1 MSTGFGAPAALDDQ
15 IQQVLD
21 LLEQGH
27 APAEVETTHVDV
39 KEEPGRRDRHGRPL
53 PASRENEEAAGYLAG
68 EMACMA
74 NTPGGGAIVL
84 GVSDDGVRIGTGLDQ
99 EWLRHRIFQLTER
112 KLTVAAR
119 TLMLDGCRLL
129 VLSTPE
135 AWEPIPYK
143 GRYRWRLND
152 NCVDLDFTSWNDRTL
167 HRGGFDWS
175 AQPSS
180 HSLADVDQTAV
191 EIARR
196 YMREN
201 SNGSSYG
208 SHLAMATNED
218 MIRRLNLVDG
228 DGRLTNA
235 GSLLFVG
242 TPEIGIDY
250 IRREVP
256 GGDSTHRV
264 PRAGRPWST
273 AYSEAFGPYVSRR
286 EVGRRS
292 LLEQFAAVEQA
303 MDVANAVVH
312 VPEGFAVHQ
321 IDSIPPRAMREA
333 LVNGIVHRD
342 WTSPQPTTVE
352 HVGSSLTVTSP
363 GGFVGG
369 VGPSN
374 IITHPAAPRYRSLAE
389 AMAAM
394 RLGEREGIGVDR
406 MTADMLSLGHP
417 PPLFSEVDGPYVRVA
432 LIGGEP
438 DQEWLRFVGMLEPSS
453 QGDLDLLLLVNRL
466 LDHGWADAESAAPV
480 LQRPVQETLSVLQRV
495 ADEGQIKERPIMETI
510 HGSPDG
516 HPLAVRLSDGLR
528 RHFSRNLK
536 RLATRA
542 GRESVMLDYARAR
555 GRISSTEAGDLAGV
569 TASHAAQMLAAL
581 ADAGRLVGS
590 RPNRRGRGF
599 HYVPLRSPSQ
609 FM

>member
-1 MSTGFGAPAALDDQ
+1 MYTGFGAPAALDDQ
-15 IQQVLD
+15 IQFVLD
-21 LLEQGH
+21 LLEQGRP
-27 APAEVETTHVDV
+27 PAEVETTHVDV
-39 KEEPGRRDRHGRPL
+39 KEEPGRRDRRGKPL
-53 PASRENEEAAGYLAG
+53 RANRENEEAAGYLAG

-84 GVSDDGVRIGTGLDQ
+84 GVSDDGVRIGTGLDP
-99 EWLRHRIFQLTER
+99 EWLRHRIFELTER
-112 KLTVAAR
+112 KLTVSAR
-119 TLMLDGCRLL
+119 PLMLDGCRLL
-129 VLSTPE
+129 LLSTPE
-135 AWEPIPYK
+135 AWEPIPYR

-152 NCVDLDFTSWNDRTL
+152 NCVDLDFTSWNDRRL

-180 HSLADVDQTAV
+180 HSLADINQTAV

-201 SNGSSYG
+201 SNGSGDG
-208 SHLAMATNED
+208 SHLAMVTSED
-218 MIRRLNLVDG
+218 MIRRLNLVDA

-250 IRREVP
+250 VRREVP

-264 PRAGRPWST
+264 PRTGRHWSNGF
-273 AYSEAFGPYVSRR
+273 SEGFGPSFSRE
-286 EVGRRS
+286 EVGRRP

-312 VPEGFAVHQ
+312 VPDGFAVHQ

-333 LVNGIVHRD
+333 LVNGVVHRD
-342 WTSPQPTTVE
+342 WNSPQPTTVE
-352 HVGSSLTVTSP
+352 HVGSVLTVTSP

-369 VGPSN
+369 VAPSN

-417 PPLFSEVDGPYVRVA
+417 PPVFSEVDGPYVRVS
-432 LIGGEP
+432 LIGGKP
-438 DQEWLRFVGMLEPSS
+438 DQEWLHFIGMLEPSS
-453 QGDLDLLLLVNRL
+453 RGDLDLLLLVDRL
-466 LDHGWADAESAAPV
+466 LDSGWADANSAAPV
-480 LQRPVQETLSVLQRV
+480 LQRPVRETSSMLERV
-495 ADEGQIKERPIMETI
+495 VDRVHIDGRPIMEKV
-510 HGSPDG
+510 HGSPEG
-516 HPLAVRLSDGLR
+516 HPLALRLSDGAR
-528 RHFSRNLK
+528 RHFVRKLE
-536 RLATRA
+536 RFATRS

-555 GRISSTEAGDLAGV
+555 GRISSSEAADLAGV

-581 ADAGRLVGS
+581 ADAGHLVGS

-599 HYVPLRSPSQ
+599 HYLPVR
-609 FM
+609 M

>member
-1 MSTGFGAPAALDDQ
+1 MSTGYGAPAALDDQ
-15 IQQVLD
+15 IQLVLD
-21 LLEQGH
+21 LLEHGR

-39 KEEPGRRDRHGRPL
+39 KEEPGRRDRRGRIL
-53 PASRENEEAAGYLAG
+53 PASRENEEAAEYLAG

-84 GVSDDGVRIGTGLDQ
+84 GVSDDGVRIGTELDP

-112 KLTVAAR
+112 KLTVSAR
-119 TLMLDGCRLL
+119 PLVLDGCRLL

-135 AWEPIPYK
+135 AWEPIPYR

-152 NCVDLDFTSWNDRTL
+152 NCVDIDLTSWNDRRL

-180 HSLADVDQTAV
+180 HSLTDVDQAAV
-191 EIARR
+191 EVARR
-196 YMREN
+196 YMRES
-201 SNGSSYG
+201 SNGSGYG
-208 SHLAMATNED
+208 SDLVTATSED
-218 MIRRLNLVDG
+218 MIRRLNLVDA

-250 IRREVP
+250 IRREVS

-264 PRAGRPWST
+264 PRAGRPWSD
-273 AYSEAFGPYVSRR
+273 AFSDEFGPVYSRR
-286 EVGRRS
+286 EVGSRP
-292 LLEQFAAVEQA
+292 LLQQFAAVEQA
-303 MDVANAVVH
+303 MDITNAVVH
-312 VPEGFAVHQ
+312 VPDGFAVHQ
-321 IDSIPPRAMREA
+321 INSIPPRAMREA

-342 WTSPQPTTVE
+342 WNSRQPTTVE
-352 HVGSSLTVTSP
+352 HVGSVLTVTSP
-363 GGFVGG
+363 GGFIGG

-406 MTADMLSLGHP
+406 MTAAMLALGHP
-417 PPLFSEVDGPYVRVA
+417 APMFSEVDGPYVRVT

-438 DQEWLRFVGMLEPSS
+438 DREWLDFIGMLEPSP
-453 QGDLDLLLLVNRL
+453 QGDLDLLLLVDRL
-466 LDHGWADAESAAPV
+466 LNHGWADADSAAPV
-480 LQRPVQETLSVLQRV
+480 LQRSVRETLSMLQRV
-495 ADEGQIKERPIMETI
+495 VDEVRVNGMPIMENV
-510 HGSPDG
+510 HGSPDS
-516 HPLAVRLSDGLR
+516 HAPALRLSDDVR
-528 RHFSRNLK
+528 THFARKLG
-536 RLATRA
+536 RLATRT
-542 GRESVMLDYARAR
+542 GRESVMLGYARAR
-555 GRISSTEAGDLAGV
+555 GRISSTEAADLTGV

-581 ADAGRLVGS
+581 ADAGHLDGS

-599 HYVPLRSPSQ
+599 HYVPTT
-609 FM
+609 

>member
-1 MSTGFGAPAALDDQ
+1 MSTGFGSPAALDDQ
-15 IQQVLD
+15 IQLVLD
-21 LLEQGH
+21 LLEQGR

-39 KEEPGRRDRHGRPL
+39 KEEPGRRDRRGRTL
-53 PASRENEEAAGYLAG
+53 PASRENEAAAEYLAG

-84 GVSDDGVRIGTGLDQ
+84 GVSDDGVRIGTELDP

-112 KLTVAAR
+112 KLTVSAR
-119 TLMLDGCRLL
+119 QLVLDGCRLL

-135 AWEPIPYK
+135 AWEPIPYR

-152 NCVDLDFTSWNDRTL
+152 NCVDIDLTSWNDRRL

-180 HSLADVDQTAV
+180 HSLADVDQAAV
-191 EIARR
+191 DVARR
-196 YMREN
+196 YMRES
-201 SNGSSYG
+201 SNGSGYG
-208 SHLAMATNED
+208 SDLVTATSED
-218 MIRRLNLVDG
+218 MIRRLNLVDA

-264 PRAGRPWST
+264 PRDGRPWSDGF
-273 AYSEAFGPYVSRR
+273 SDDFGPFYSRR
-286 EVGRRS
+286 QLGSRP
-292 LLEQFAAVEQA
+292 LLQQFAAVEQA

-312 VPEGFAVHQ
+312 VPDGFAVHQ
-321 IDSIPPRAMREA
+321 INSIPPRAMREA

-342 WTSPQPTTVE
+342 WNSRQPTTVE
-352 HVGSSLTVTSP
+352 HVGSVLTVTSP
-363 GGFVGG
+363 GGFIGG

-406 MTADMLSLGHP
+406 MTASMLSLGHP
-417 PPLFSEVDGPYVRVA
+417 PPVFSEVDGPYVRVT

-438 DQEWLRFVGMLEPSS
+438 DREWLDFIGMLEPSP
-453 QGDLDLLLLVNRL
+453 QGDLDLLLLVDRL
-466 LDHGWADAESAAPV
+466 LDHGWADADSAAPV
-480 LQRPVQETLSVLQRV
+480 LQRPVRETLSMLQRV
-495 ADEGQIKERPIMETI
+495 VGEVRVNGMPIMENV

-516 HPLAVRLSDGLR
+516 HPPALRLSDDVR
-528 RHFSRNLK
+528 AHFARKLG
-536 RLATRA
+536 RLATRT

-555 GRISSTEAGDLAGV
+555 GRISSTEAADLTGV

-581 ADAGRLVGS
+581 ADAGHLDGS

-599 HYVPLRSPSQ
+599 HYVPTT
-609 FM
+609 

>member
-15 IQQVLD
+15 IQLVLD
-21 LLEQGH
+21 LLAQGR
-27 APAEVETTHVDV
+27 APAEVETTQVDV
-39 KEEPGRRDRHGRPL
+39 KEEPGRRDRRGRPL
-53 PASRENEEAAGYLAG
+53 PASRENEEAAEYLAA

-84 GVSDDGVRIGTGLDQ
+84 GVSDDGARIGTGLDP
-99 EWLRHRIFQLTER
+99 EWLRHRIFQLTQR
-112 KLTVAAR
+112 KLTVSAR
-119 TLMLDGCRLL
+119 TLVLDGCRLL
-129 VLSTPE
+129 VLSAPE
-135 AWEPIPYK
+135 AWEPIPYR

-152 NCVDLDFTSWNDRTL
+152 NCVDIDLTSWNARRL

-180 HSLADVDQTAV
+180 HTLADVDQAAV
-191 EIARR
+191 DAARR

-201 SNGSSYG
+201 SNGSGDG
-208 SHLAMATNED
+208 SDLAAATSED
-218 MIRRLNLVDG
+218 MIRRLNLVDA

-250 IRREVP
+250 IRREIP

-264 PRAGRPWST
+264 PRAGRPWSS
-273 AYSEAFGPYVSRR
+273 AFDESFGPVYSRQ
-286 EVGRRS
+286 EVGSRP
-292 LLEQFAAVEQA
+292 LLQQFAAVEQA

-312 VPEGFAVHQ
+312 VPDGFAVQQ
-321 IDSIPPRAMREA
+321 INSIPPRAMREA

-342 WTSPQPTTVE
+342 WNSRQPTTVE
-352 HVGSSLTVTSP
+352 HVGSVLTVTSP
-363 GGFVGG
+363 GGFIGG

-406 MTADMLSLGHP
+406 MTAAMLSLGHP
-417 PPLFSEVDGPYVRVA
+417 PPVFSEVDGPYVRVT

-438 DQEWLRFVGMLEPSS
+438 DREWLDFIGMLEPSS
-453 QGDLDLLLLVNRL
+453 QGDLDLLLLVDRL
-466 LDHGWADAESAAPV
+466 LDRGWVDADSAAPV
-480 LQRPVQETLSVLQRV
+480 LQRPVQETLSMLQRV
-495 ADEGQIKERPIMETI
+495 ADEVRVNGIPIMQNV

-516 HPLAVRLSDGLR
+516 HPPALRLSDGVR
-528 RHFSRNLK
+528 RHFDRK
-536 RLATRA
+536 VERLATRTA
-542 GRESVMLDYARAR
+542 RESAMLDYARAR
-555 GRISSTEAGDLAGV
+555 GRISSTEAADLTGV
-569 TASHAAQMLAAL
+569 TASHAAQVLAAL
-581 ADAGRLVGS
+581 ADAGHLDGS

-599 HYVPLRSPSQ
+599 HYVPAT
-609 FM
+609 

>member
-1 MSTGFGAPAALDDQ
+1 MSTGFGATAALDDQ
-15 IQQVLD
+15 IQLVLD
-21 LLEQGH
+21 LLEQGR
-27 APAEVETTHVDV
+27 APAEVETTHVDI
-39 KEEPGRRDRHGRPL
+39 KEEPGRRDRRGKPL
-53 PASRENEEAAGYLAG
+53 PANRENEEAAGYLAG

-84 GVSDDGVRIGTGLDQ
+84 GVSDDGARIGTGLDP

-112 KLTVAAR
+112 KLTISAR
-119 TLMLDGCRLL
+119 PLVLDGYRLL

-135 AWEPIPYK
+135 AWEPIPHK

-152 NCVDLDFTSWNDRTL
+152 NCVDLDFTSWNDRRL
-167 HRGGFDWS
+167 HRSGFDWS

-201 SNGSSYG
+201 GAGSGDG
-208 SHLAMATNED
+208 SHLAMATSED
-218 MIRRLNLVDG
+218 MIRRLNLVDA

-242 TPEIGIDY
+242 TPEVGIDY
-250 IRREVP
+250 VRREVP

-264 PRAGRPWST
+264 PRAGRPWS
-273 AYSEAFGPYVSRR
+273 SDFDESFGPFVSRR
-286 EVGRRS
+286 EAGSRS

-312 VPEGFAVHQ
+312 VPDGFAVHQ

-342 WTSPQPTTVE
+342 WNSPQPTTVE
-352 HVGSSLTVTSP
+352 HVGSVLTVTSP

-369 VGPSN
+369 VAPSN

-417 PPLFSEVDGPYVRVA
+417 PPVFSEVDGPYVRVA

-438 DQEWLRFVGMLEPSS
+438 DQEWLRFIGMLEPYS
-453 QGDLDLLLLVNRL
+453 QGNLDLLLLVYRL
-466 LDHGWADAESAAPV
+466 LDRGWTDADSAAPV
-480 LQRPVQETLSVLQRV
+480 LQKPVRETLPMLQRV
-495 ADEGQIKERPIMETI
+495 VDEVQVNERPIMERV

-516 HPLAVRLSDGLR
+516 HPLALRLSDGLR
-528 RHFSRNLK
+528 RHFSRKLK
-536 RLATRA
+536 RLATRT
-542 GRESVMLDYARAR
+542 GRESVMLDYARVR
-555 GRISSTEAGDLAGV
+555 GRISSTEAADLAGV

-581 ADAGRLVGS
+581 ADAGHLVGS

-599 HYVPLRSPSQ
+599 HYLPVRKP
-609 FM
+609 

>member
-1 MSTGFGAPAALDDQ
+1 MSTEFGAPAALDDQ
-15 IQQVLD
+15 IQLVLG
-21 LLEQGH
+21 LLEQGR

-39 KEEPGRRDRHGRPL
+39 KEEPGRRDRRGRTL
-53 PASRENEEAAGYLAG
+53 PASRENEEAAEYLAG

-84 GVSDDGVRIGTGLDQ
+84 GVSDDGVKIGTELDP

-112 KLTVAAR
+112 KLTVSAR
-119 TLMLDGCRLL
+119 QLVLDSCRLL

-135 AWEPIPYK
+135 AWEPIPYR

-152 NCVDLDFTSWNDRTL
+152 NCVDIDLTSWNARRL

-180 HSLADVDQTAV
+180 HTLADVDQAAV
-191 EIARR
+191 DAARR
-196 YMREN
+196 YVREN
-201 SNGSSYG
+201 SNGSGDG
-208 SHLAMATNED
+208 SDLATATSED
-218 MIRRLNLVDG
+218 MIRRLNLVDA

-250 IRREVP
+250 IRREIP

-264 PRAGRPWST
+264 PRAGRPWSS
-273 AYSEAFGPYVSRR
+273 AFDESFGPVYSRR
-286 EVGRRS
+286 EVGSRP
-292 LLEQFAAVEQA
+292 LLQQFAAVEQA

-312 VPEGFAVHQ
+312 VPDGFAVQQ
-321 IDSIPPRAMREA
+321 INSIPPRAMREA

-342 WTSPQPTTVE
+342 WNSRQPTTVE
-352 HVGSSLTVTSP
+352 HVGSVLTVTSP
-363 GGFVGG
+363 GGFIGG

-406 MTADMLSLGHP
+406 MTAAMLSLGHP
-417 PPLFSEVDGPYVRVA
+417 PPVFSEVDGPYVRVT

-438 DQEWLRFVGMLEPSS
+438 DREWLDFIGMLEPSS
-453 QGDLDLLLLVNRL
+453 QGDLDLLLLVDRL
-466 LDHGWADAESAAPV
+466 LNHGWVDADSAAPV
-480 LQRPVQETLSVLQRV
+480 LQRPVQETLSMLQRV
-495 ADEGQIKERPIMETI
+495 ADEVRVNGIPIMQNV

-516 HPLAVRLSDGLR
+516 HPPALRLSDGVR
-528 RHFSRNLK
+528 RHFDRKLE
-536 RLATRA
+536 RLATRTA
-542 GRESVMLDYARAR
+542 RESAMLDYARAR
-555 GRISSTEAGDLAGV
+555 GRISSTEAADLTGF

-581 ADAGRLVGS
+581 ADAGHLDGS

-599 HYVPLRSPSQ
+599 HYVPAS
-609 FM
+609 

>member
-15 IQQVLD
+15 IQLVLD
-21 LLEQGH
+21 LLAQGH
-27 APAEVETTHVDV
+27 PPAEVETTHVDV
-39 KEEPGRRDRHGRPL
+39 KEEPGRRDRRGKLL
-53 PASRENEEAAGYLAG
+53 PASRENEKAATYLAG

-84 GVSDDGVRIGTGLDQ
+84 GVSDDGVRTGTGLDT
-99 EWLRHRIFQLTER
+99 EWLRHRIFELTER
-112 KLTVAAR
+112 KLTVSAR
-119 TLMLDGCRLL
+119 PLMLDGCRLL

-135 AWEPIPYK
+135 AWEPIRYR

-152 NCVDLDFTSWNDRTL
+152 NCVDVDLTSWNDRRL

-180 HSLADVDQTAV
+180 HSLTDVEQTAV

-201 SNGSSYG
+201 SNSSGDG
-208 SHLAMATNED
+208 SHLAMATSED
-218 MIRRLNLVDG
+218 MIRRLNLVDA
-228 DGRLTNA
+228 DGGLTNA

-250 IRREVP
+250 VRREVP

-264 PRAGRPWST
+264 PRTGRPWSS
-273 AYSEAFGPYVSRR
+273 ALSGAFGPSFSRE
-286 EVGRRS
+286 EVGRRP

-312 VPEGFAVHQ
+312 VPDGFAAHQ

-333 LVNGIVHRD
+333 LVNGVVHRD
-342 WTSPQPTTVE
+342 WNSPQPTTVE
-352 HVGSSLTVTSP
+352 HVGSVLTVTSP

-369 VGPSN
+369 VAPSN

-389 AMAAM
+389 AMATM

-417 PPLFSEVDGPYVRVA
+417 PPVFSEVDGPYVRVA
-432 LIGGEP
+432 LIGGKP
-438 DQEWLRFVGMLEPSS
+438 DQEWLHFIGMLEPFSR
-453 QGDLDLLLLVNRL
+453 GDLDLLLLVDCLIDR
-466 LDHGWADAESAAPV
+466 GWADANSAAPV
-480 LQRPVQETLSVLQRV
+480 LQRPVRETLSMLDRV
-495 ADEGQIKERPIMETI
+495 VDRAHIDGRPIMEI
-510 HGSPDG
+510 VRGSPEG
-516 HPLAVRLSDGLR
+516 HPPVFRLSDNARG
-528 RHFSRNLK
+528 HFARKLE
-536 RLATRA
+536 RFATRA
-542 GRESVMLDYARAR
+542 GRESVMLAYARAR
-555 GRISSTEAGDLAGV
+555 GRISSTEAADLAGV

-581 ADAGRLVGS
+581 ADAGHLVGS

-599 HYVPLRSPSQ
+599 HYLPVRT
-609 FM
+609 

>member
-1 MSTGFGAPAALDDQ
+1 MSTGFESPAALDDQ
-15 IQQVLD
+15 IQRVLD
-21 LLEQGH
+21 LLEQGR

-39 KEEPGRRDRHGRPL
+39 KEEPGRRGRRGTIL
-53 PASRENEEAAGYLAG
+53 PASRENEEAAEYLAG

-84 GVSDDGVRIGTGLDQ
+84 GVSDDGARIGTELDP

-112 KLTVAAR
+112 KLTVSAR
-119 TLMLDGCRLL
+119 QLVLDGCRLL
-129 VLSTPE
+129 ALSTPE
-135 AWEPIPYK
+135 AWEPIPYR

-152 NCVDLDFTSWNDRTL
+152 NCVDIDLTSWNDRRL

-180 HSLADVDQTAV
+180 HSLADVDQAAV

-196 YMREN
+196 YMRE
-201 SNGSSYG
+201 SSDGSGGG
-208 SHLAMATNED
+208 SDLATATSED
-218 MIRRLNLVDG
+218 MIRRLNLVDA

-235 GSLLFVG
+235 GSLLLVG

-264 PRAGRPWST
+264 PRAGRPWSS
-273 AYSEAFGPYVSRR
+273 AYSEAYGPFYSRR
-286 EVGRRS
+286 EVGSRP
-292 LLEQFAAVEQA
+292 LLQQFAAVEQA

-312 VPEGFAVHQ
+312 VPDGFAVQQ
-321 IDSIPPRAMREA
+321 INSIPLRAMREA

-342 WTSPQPTTVE
+342 WNSRQPTTVE
-352 HVGSSLTVTSP
+352 HVGSVLTVTSP

-369 VGPSN
+369 VAPSN

-406 MTADMLSLGHP
+406 MTAAMLALGHP
-417 PPLFSEVDGPYVRVA
+417 PPMFSEVDGPYVRVT
-432 LIGGEP
+432 LTGGEP
-438 DQEWLRFVGMLEPSS
+438 DREWLDFIGMLDPSS
-453 QGDLDLLLLVNRL
+453 QGDLDLLLLVDRL
-466 LDHGWADAESAAPV
+466 LDRGWADAGSAAPV
-480 LQRPVQETLSVLQRV
+480 LQRPVQETLSMLQRV
-495 ADEGQIKERPIMETI
+495 VDEVQFNGMPIMENVR
-510 HGSPDG
+510 GSPDD
-516 HPLAVRLSDGLR
+516 HTLALRLSGGVRKQFARKLG
-528 RHFSRNLK
+528 
-536 RLATRA
+536 RLSTRTA
-542 GRESVMLDYARAR
+542 RESVMLDYARAR
-555 GRISSTEAGDLAGV
+555 GRISSTEAADLAGV

-581 ADAGRLVGS
+581 ADAGHLVGS

-599 HYVPLRSPSQ
+599 HYIPTT
-609 FM
+609 

>member
-1 MSTGFGAPAALDDQ
+1 MSTGSGAPAALDDQ
-15 IQQVLD
+15 VRLVLD
-21 LLEQGH
+21 LLEQGR
-27 APAEVETTHVDV
+27 APAEVETTQVDV
-39 KEEPGRRDRHGRPL
+39 KEEPGRRDRRGRPL
-53 PASRENEEAAGYLAG
+53 PASRENEEAAEYLAG

-84 GVSDDGVRIGTGLDQ
+84 GVSDDGTRIGTGLDP

-112 KLTVAAR
+112 KLTVSAR
-119 TLMLDGCRLL
+119 PLVLDGCRLL

-135 AWEPIPYK
+135 AWEPIPYR

-152 NCVDLDFTSWNDRTL
+152 NCVDIDLTSWNDRRL

-180 HSLADVDQTAV
+180 HSLTDVDQAAI

-201 SNGSSYG
+201 GSG
-208 SHLAMATNED
+208 SGGGSDLATATSED
-218 MIRRLNLVDG
+218 MIRRLNLVDT
-228 DGRLTNA
+228 DDRLTNA

-264 PRAGRPWST
+264 PRAGRPWSDGI
-273 AYSEAFGPYVSRR
+273 SHGFGPFYSRR
-286 EVGRRS
+286 EVGSRP
-292 LLEQFAAVEQA
+292 LLQQFAAVEQA

-312 VPEGFAVHQ
+312 VPDGFAVQQ
-321 IDSIPPRAMREA
+321 INSIPPRAMREA

-342 WTSPQPTTVE
+342 WNSRQPTTVE
-352 HVGSSLTVTSP
+352 HVGSVLTVTSP
-363 GGFVGG
+363 GGFIGG
-369 VGPSN
+369 VAPSN

-406 MTADMLSLGHP
+406 MTAAMLALGHP
-417 PPLFSEVDGPYVRVA
+417 PPVFSEVDGPYVRVT
-432 LIGGEP
+432 LTGGEP
-438 DQEWLRFVGMLEPSS
+438 DREWLDFIGMLDPSS
-453 QGDLDLLLLVNRL
+453 QGDLDLLLLVDRL
-466 LDHGWADAESAAPV
+466 LDRGWADAGSAAPV
-480 LQRPVQETLSVLQRV
+480 LQRPVQETLPMLQRV
-495 ADEGQIKERPIMETI
+495 VDEVQVNGMPIMENV
-510 HGSPDG
+510 HGSPDD
-516 HPLAVRLSDGLR
+516 HPLALRLSSGVR
-528 RHFSRNLK
+528 RQFARKLG
-536 RLATRA
+536 RLSTRTA
-542 GRESVMLDYARAR
+542 RESVMLDYARAR
-555 GRISSTEAGDLAGV
+555 GRISSTEAADLAGV

-581 ADAGRLVGS
+581 ADAGHLVGS

-599 HYVPLRSPSQ
+599 HYVPAT
-609 FM
+609 